1 MFRKLLLVVF
11 AVVAASGA
19 FAQSTTL
26 KGTVVDKAT
35 GEPIPFAAVVVLS
48 GPIDG
53 TQLNAS
59 AADIDGNYTIKPLP
73 PGKWTVRNCIMY
85 GVTDNIISLAWGS
98 HDFDFFNCVMMGS
111 AQDGLGRVFG

>member
-19 FAQSTTL
+19 FAQSTTM
-26 KGTVVDKAT
+26 KGRVIDKAT

-53 TQLNAS
+53 SQLGAT

-73 PGKWTVRNCIMY
+73 PGKCTPGN
-85 GVTDNIISLAWGS
+85 
-98 HDFDFFNCVMMGS
+98 
-111 AQDGLGRVFG
+111 